1 MVFGKP
7 IKFDPNIEMNEQR
20 KIINDYLK
28 DEITRIAK
36 ELPRHKVVPYL
47 NLKKKDYKWNK

>member
-1 MVFGKP
+1 M
-7 IKFDPNIEMNEQR
+7 DEQR